1 MEAKTMRKAKK
12 NRKQE
17 LRTKQILLLTAITN
31 LIAALVNLIAKLTE

>member
-1 MEAKTMRKAKK
+1 MRKAKK

-31 LIAALVNLIAKLTE
+31 LIAAPVNLIAKLTE

>member
-1 MEAKTMRKAKK
+1 MRKAKK

-17 LRTKQILLLTAITN
+17 LRTKQIILLTAITN

>member
-1 MEAKTMRKAKK
+1 MRKAKK

-31 LIAALVNLIAKLTE
+31 LLAALVNLIDKLTE

>member
-1 MEAKTMRKAKK
+1 MRKAKK

-17 LRTKQILLLTAITN
+17 LRTKQILLLTAVTN

>member
-1 MEAKTMRKAKK
+1 MRKAKK

-17 LRTKQILLLTAITN
+17 LRTKQIILLTAVTN

>member
-1 MEAKTMRKAKK
+1 MRKAKK

>member
-1 MEAKTMRKAKK
+1 MRKAKK

-17 LRTKQILLLTAITN
+17 LHTKQILLLTAITN

>member
-1 MEAKTMRKAKK
+1 MRQAKK

>member
-1 MEAKTMRKAKK
+1 MRKAKK

-31 LIAALVNLIAKLTE
+31 LIAALVNLIDKLTE